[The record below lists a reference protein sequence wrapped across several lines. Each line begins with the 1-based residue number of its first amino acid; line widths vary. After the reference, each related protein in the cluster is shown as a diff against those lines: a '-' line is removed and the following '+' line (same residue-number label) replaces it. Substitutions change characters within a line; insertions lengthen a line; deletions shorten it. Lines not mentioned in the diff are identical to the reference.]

1 MLLVGEHDLHCV
13 LSHHTA
19 VCAGALPR
27 VLAGC
32 CAALPHAGHVT
43 SVYLHVVC
51 AGSCVWGSLGVEEV
65 LCLCSM
71 LVQARTL
78 SQDASLSELSASP
91 SQREDRG
98 RGSASSKQEGR
109 SHRFQG
115 NKKPEKATDLLETL
129 AETAKNSK
137 DDRKSGWR
145 YRRKAQE
152 KRHQKRKSSE

>member
-1 MLLVGEHDLHCV
+1 MSEQSVSPLR
-13 LSHHTA
+13 
-19 VCAGALPR
+19 R
-27 VLAGC
+27 VD
-32 CAALPHAGHVT
+32 
-43 SVYLHVVC
+43 
-51 AGSCVWGSLGVEEV
+51 E
-65 LCLCSM
+65 
-71 LVQARTL
+71 
-78 SQDASLSELSASP
+78 
-91 SQREDRG
+91 G

-109 SHRFQG
+109 FHRFQH